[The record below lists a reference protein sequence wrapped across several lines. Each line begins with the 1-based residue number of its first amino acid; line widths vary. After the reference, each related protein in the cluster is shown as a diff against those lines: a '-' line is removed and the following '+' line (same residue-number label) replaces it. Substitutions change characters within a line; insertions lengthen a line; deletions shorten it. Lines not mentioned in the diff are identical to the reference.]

1 MKITTLKT
9 AAFILLSGMVATS
22 CTKADRTDDFPAGDV
37 PPVAG
42 GFKKSS
48 EVAPTSL
55 VAFFPF
61 DGSIADAKNSVTG
74 GVASGVTSFAPGK
87 KGQAYKGSTNGFIKY
102 EEAGAIST
110 LKSFTVSMWINAIY
124 HDGGAQCVFGL
135 GKNDNSFWGNFFMLI
150 EGQNPVSQTDKMFM
164 KLHFEKNGVANTEH
178 WIEPFNEF
186 RPDNMYNSWKHVV
199 WTYDATT
206 SKASLFINGSKH
218 GLPPGMEDR
227 FASGGGATGVKLGD
241 LNFKD
246 PKRFVIGGIMNHS
259 GTPFN
264 NPEPWMLNYT
274 GMIDEFRVYNK
285 ALSGKE
291 ISALTTLEGRG
302 D

>member
-87 KGQAYKGSTNGFIKY
+87 KGQAY
-102 EEAGAIST
+102 
-110 LKSFTVSMWINAIY
+110 
-124 HDGGAQCVFGL
+124 
-135 GKNDNSFWGNFFMLI
+135 
-150 EGQNPVSQTDKMFM
+150 
-164 KLHFEKNGVANTEH
+164 
-178 WIEPFNEF
+178 
-186 RPDNMYNSWKHVV
+186 
-199 WTYDATT
+199 
-206 SKASLFINGSKH
+206 
-218 GLPPGMEDR
+218 
-227 FASGGGATGVKLGD
+227 
-241 LNFKD
+241 
-246 PKRFVIGGIMNHS
+246 
-259 GTPFN
+259 
-264 NPEPWMLNYT
+264 
-274 GMIDEFRVYNK
+274 
-285 ALSGKE
+285 
-291 ISALTTLEGRG
+291 
-302 D
+302 